1 MTTREPR
8 PTETDGVDYM
18 FVTRDEFEAA
28 VAAGELLEWAEYG
41 GNLYGTPRAPVME
54 QLTAQEERGSAANHG
69 RDQEDQATDPANE
82 AMHAGRDRARIQ
94 TGNDRHR
101 LSCRAA
107 GQDHFVS

>member
-54 QLTAQEERGSAANHG
+54 HTVRMVREEAVSAVAN
-69 RDQEDQATDPANE
+69 
-82 AMHAGRDRARIQ
+82 ARRN
-94 TGNDRHR
+94 T
-101 LSCRAA
+101 
-107 GQDHFVS
+107 